1 MVGYNNAAN
10 NTIHFLTNHLFLFVP
25 KVARGTKT
33 NIVFYVNV
41 VFGIRNAR
49 NYFEYLNDIL
59 NFCNFYQLQWGQDK
73 SLSPT

>member
-10 NTIHFLTNHLFLFVP
+10 NTIHFLTNPLFLMSQKLLVEP
-25 KVARGTKT
+25 KQTF
-33 NIVFYVNV
+33 FYVNV

-59 NFCNFYQLQWGQDK
+59 HFCNFYHLQRGQDK

>member
-1 MVGYNNAAN
+1 MVRYNNAAN
-10 NTIHFLTNHLFLFVP
+10 NTLHFLTNCLFLFAP
-25 KVARGTKT
+25 KVAPGTKT

-59 NFCNFYQLQWGQDK
+59 NFCNFYHLQRGQDK